1 MPSGTP
7 ESQDASSELRADPV
21 ENGGDGLGPPSVA
34 RTVLREQV
42 KEILLERIV
51 RGELAPG
58 DRLVETRI
66 AQELGTSQA
75 PVREALRDLELLHLI
90 ESEPFRGAR
99 VRGFS
104 DEDLLDVFPVRA
116 VLEELAAREAARH
129 LDGDVRELDAEVA
142 SMREAAARGDTRAQV
157 AHDIAS
163 HRRVVAASGNPML
176 LKAWS
181 ALGIEV
187 PTAFG
192 IYWTY
197 FDALELAEFHVPIV
211 EAIRERDSARAAR
224 EARAHVRRTEKVVRR
239 RRTGS

>member
-7 ESQDASSELRADPV
+7 EPQDVSSELRADPV
-21 ENGGDGLGPPSVA
+21 VNGGDGLGPPGVA
-34 RTVLREQV
+34 RTVLRDQV

-116 VLEELAAREAARH
+116 VLEELAAREAARR
-129 LDGDVRELDAEVA
+129 LDGEVRELEAEVVA
-142 SMREAAARGDTRAQV
+142 MREAAARGDTRAQV
-157 AHDIAS
+157 AHDIAF
-163 HRRVVAASGNPML
+163 HRRVVVAAGNPML

-211 EAIRERDSARAAR
+211 DAIRERDPARAAR

-239 RRTGS
+239 RRKGG